1 MAMTRRAVVSCAFA
15 LVFCVALVALA
26 QQQIKAPQQ
35 PQQKQA
41 ANIDEWWNDTE
52 IQKDLAL
59 TKEQVAKLDAAWKKF
74 ETNRNNIRAEY
85 RQTRQDLNVAFGAEK
100 IDAQKVNALAAKLA
114 DLEGK
119 IIKSRLAYRLEVMQ
133 ALSFSQRQK
142 LNPAFKS
149 KGVSMTPIS
158 PAGIVSGE
166 VE

>member
-1 MAMTRRAVVSCAFA
+1 MTKRVVVVSCAFA

-26 QQQIKAPQQ
+26 QQQMKAPQQ

-41 ANIDEWWNDTE
+41 ANIDEWWNDAG

-59 TKEQVAKLDAAWKKF
+59 TKEQITKLQASWSKF
-74 ETNRNNIRAEY
+74 DKNRTAIRAEY
-85 RQTRQDLNVAFGAEK
+85 RQTRQDINAAFGAEK

-142 LNPAFKS
+142 LNPTFKS